1 MSQVPDEVCTALEG
15 LRSLGG
21 DALLRQM
28 VKVFVDHSNDR
39 VRALQEAVAA
49 GDLATAGAVAH
60 TLKGSAR
67 QLGLVDMGN
76 ACVAVEQAS
85 KQGDAAATQL
95 HTAAVHTQ
103 YTTAVEWLH
112 SATA

>member
-1 MSQVPDEVCTALEG
+1 LGQVPDEVRAALEG

-39 VRALQEAVAA
+39 VLALHEAAAA

-95 HTAAVHTQ
+95 LTAAVHMQ
-103 YTTAVEWLH
+103 FTTAVEWLN
-112 SATA
+112 SVTA

>member
-1 MSQVPDEVCTALEG
+1 MSEIPAEVQAALGG

-21 DALLRQM
+21 DALLKQM
-28 VKVFVDHSNDR
+28 VTVFVDYSRDR
-39 VRALQEAVAA
+39 IQALESATAA
-49 GDLATAGAVAH
+49 GDFAGAASAAH

-67 QLGLVDMGN
+67 QLGLFAMGD

-95 HTAAVHTQ
+95 HTAAVRTQ
-103 YTTAVEWLH
+103 YTTAVEWLT

>member
-1 MSQVPDEVCTALEG
+1 VSELPKDVHDALEG

-21 DALLRQM
+21 DALLKQM
-28 VKVFVDHSNDR
+28 VIVFVDYSRDR
-39 VRALQEAVAA
+39 VQALEAASAA
-49 GDLATAGAVAH
+49 GDLLAAAAAAH

-67 QLGLVDMGN
+67 QLGLLAMGE

-85 KQGDAAATQL
+85 KAGDAAAAQL
-95 HTAAVHTQ
+95 HTAAVHTE
-103 YTTAVEWLH
+103 YTTAVEWLT

>member
-1 MSQVPDEVCTALEG
+1 MRAALDS

-28 VKVFVDHSNDR
+28 VQVFVEHSHDR
-39 VRALQEAVAA
+39 LQSLQAAVEA
-49 GDLATAGAVAH
+49 GDLAAAAAAAH

-67 QLGLVDMGN
+67 QLGLFAMGD

-85 KQGDAAATQL
+85 KQGDAAAAQL
-95 HTAAVHTQ
+95 HTAAVHTR
-103 YTTAVEWLH
+103 YTTAVEWLTA
-112 SATA
+112 ATA

>member
-1 MSQVPDEVCTALEG
+1 MSQVPDDVRTALEG

-21 DALLRQM
+21 DALLKQM
-28 VKVFVDHSNDR
+28 VQVFVDHSRDR
-39 VRALQEAVAA
+39 VQALQEAVTA
-49 GDLATAGAVAH
+49 GDLVTAGAVAH

-67 QLGLVDMGN
+67 QLGLVAMGN

-85 KQGDAAATQL
+85 RQGDAAAAQL

-112 SATA
+112 GVTA